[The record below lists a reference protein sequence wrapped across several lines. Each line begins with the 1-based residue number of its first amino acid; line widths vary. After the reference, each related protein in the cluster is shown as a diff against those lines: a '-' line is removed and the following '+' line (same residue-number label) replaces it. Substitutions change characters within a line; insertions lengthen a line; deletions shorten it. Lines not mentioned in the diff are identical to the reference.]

1 MSSYRWPPVP
11 TSGLK
16 SRDLTSNY
24 SNGYLSNKNY
34 GSSASSPAA
43 QYNSTRPLGTTSY
56 PNFGTSYASDIY
68 NPRKSR
74 ANSVTGKNDINDY
87 TYGSG
92 RLSNSGTDYSSNFSS
107 FSSGRYPSG
116 SISSSRDSGSVKD
129 YNNFSKS
136 TGNYHRP
143 SVSSLSSSIVKE
155 EDEIDELNNNNITKY
170 IVVTSR
176 ATSTEEGSQYRNKL
190 SSISTTKTEKAEV
203 KMPRPVNIHN
213 YTQTGDD
220 IILPPTKVSSPLP
233 NGEKVNGPRRINIGG
248 RYLRQ
253 LSGNDEE
260 TQSPKPGRGG
270 WRESVYGVDYLNRS
284 RAQTQPPCSPNAATN
299 NITPNEQKRLER
311 EKMLEEDWKKQIQ
324 LEIERENR
332 RLRQLERKA
341 KWEKDE
347 IKNRELEE
355 EIKRRK
361 QIAANL
367 AEKEANYQ
375 SDYHAQQNKDCL
387 SSQKLPLAKKFETII
402 SQDPIQK
409 VNNWR
414 QQNSLQEADPPNAD
428 EMGNSQLWDMPPKT
442 NNSDIVKLR
451 SQNRQPSGKSDAVRY
466 SRDSEA
472 TLRQDTLT
480 SSANSAPVYENGI
493 SDRRRSSAMSA
504 SYFSKH
510 TDIDDILKDSV
521 SSKQDRKTSKEM
533 MNDIGKRRDYY
544 ADGSGDS
551 DDDQCKIVYK
561 SWKAKEAFQ
570 KMPTE
575 IQNLL
580 MKSHKRQITIPML
593 LNVCRNKNHDRK
605 FTDLEE
611 KNFRGYRTVD
621 ELLIESGID
630 VKKLEDSTL
639 QLYKFGQ
646 AQSEFGSYLDLD
658 STLQEQWEDLE
669 ISADQENSVVLRTKL
684 VVRVRAIIE
693 KLLDANGREL
703 KRSLFSLKQ
712 IFQDDKDLVHE
723 FVTHSGLDCLVNVG
737 SRSDQ
742 NIQNYIL
749 RALGQIM
756 LYVDGM
762 AGVIEHPN
770 ILRWLYSLLTS
781 KFRLVMK
788 TALKLQ
794 LLFVDYAERNAMIF
808 VKSVE
813 AYHANT
819 PTSGR
824 PWSYLINIL
833 NNEASDSEL
842 LIYTMTLLNK
852 TLNSIPDQ
860 DTFYDVTDCLEEMG
874 MEKIVQCHLK
884 KNCDPELAE
893 QLNLYEASL
902 RYEDGEDFDELP
914 LPISGRESLRQ
925 CRRMSRVQFMKTPEG
940 EALLSS
946 MHALPTSQ
954 SMASDMDGMLGRKS
968 KRFQSVENLQ
978 NSGLSKSVTNTNSN
992 SLTKQTDQKLV
1003 NAFLAKEG
1011 KHNENMSRDN
1021 KRKPEMNGYIDN
1033 LTKIQLNRH
1042 TSNENEE
1049 TNYKPKHS
1057 QQFSTENQVDS
1068 PQYNASDVDSND
1080 SSRIYRRAFSEG
1092 IALMYDETL
1101 KTMET
1106 EACDTSSSRPQSYG
1120 NDNTYEDAASE
1131 IDLTHLVNVTDTNS
1145 TSLMTFNCD
1154 IVEQDENLTPTEL
1167 HSSSDHQ
1174 YSVEDMVHFT
1184 FKEEILVGSDQNLTL
1199 DKQNGMDSS
1208 VENEM
1213 LQNSHDVSVNN
1224 GHVEEENDKEF
1235 NTEKTEPVDDLKG
1248 KVIVVPESPV
1258 AGSLKS
1264 KIEALSRASQKQSE
1278 HSTPTSPPS
1287 VTLSNTTGTVHLLKE
1302 KHSSFENTEEPVK
1315 PQLPRERSGKI
1326 LSVKDRFESGISS
1339 KPPSSPGLSVSNKKV
1354 NTEQI
1359 TTPTSSILNESENN
1373 VETFWQRCLDKV
1385 KRLPLRLKDLDFTD
1399 LEAEEQEDGKES
1411 PRIVGPGPPPPPP
1424 SFGSGPPPPP
1434 PPPSFGSAPPPPP
1447 PPPGGGVGLPPPP
1460 PPAAPGGARPPP
1472 PAPCPSESSSI
1483 PSNLPPAPGTELP
1496 KSKKTIR
1503 LHWTEWKPTVKDL
1516 KMIASNKSSSFDKP
1530 DTATGIGS
1538 RFVASLSNSK
1548 TKEVKRDVKTIANAT
1563 VWSEIVPV
1571 KLDPD
1576 FLEETFENRSS
1587 DVKIKKQEVAVKKIE
1602 VLDMKRS
1609 NAINIGLKVLPP
1621 PRTISSAILKMD
1633 HSIINREGIEKLLT
1647 TMLPTDEECEAIMKA
1662 KAEQDGLPLG
1672 QAEQF
1677 LVTLS
1682 AISHLK
1688 PRLELWLFKLDYEQ
1702 NEKEIAEPLN
1712 DLKQA
1717 VIEIINC
1724 KTLRYILSVLLS
1736 IGNFLNGSTARG
1748 FTLDYL
1754 GRLPEVKDTKYKNS
1768 LLHHVCSIVLDQF
1781 PDSTDLHSELG
1792 ALCRCHRVDWDELP
1806 RRLEKLE
1813 TDSKRA
1819 WEHYRLIFSSEKESN
1834 KNIKLSEFLTDAIER
1849 VICLQMV
1856 HRRMSAR
1863 FRHTLEYLGYSPAR
1877 ASSTSVGYF
1886 CRILAEFALEYR
1898 TTREKIIEGREKKAL
1913 ARERKR
1919 TRGKLIVDV
1928 SGLRNTPN
1936 DLVQSKDD
1944 AELRDL
1950 LLKPS
1955 NETDSDASSFTA
1967 TIRRRLHTPGPAPRR
1982 LAAPNRGRSPGLLCE
1997 TSDAS
2002 MEALDQEQD
2011 ILLDACL
2018 RASTPSVNSHGVSG
2032 RRVPPK
2038 DRRRPTDRSR
2048 FSVRRTLNKKLAE
2061 DDIKAIERVIQA
2073 SAKT

>member
-16 SRDLTSNY
+16 SRDLTSSY
-24 SNGYLSNKNY
+24 SNGYTSNRNY
-34 GSSASSPAA
+34 GSTASGPTTS
-43 QYNSTRPLGTTSY
+43 YSSTSKPLGTSY

-74 ANSVTGKNDINDY
+74 ANSVTSKNEINDH

-92 RLSNSGTDYSSNFSS
+92 RLSNTSGTDYSSNFSS
-107 FSSGRYPSG
+107 FSSSRYPSG
-116 SISSSRDSGSVKD
+116 SISSRDSGSVKD
-129 YNNFSKS
+129 YNSFSKS

-155 EDEIDELNNNNITKY
+155 EDELDESNNTNVAKY

-176 ATSTEEGSQYRNKL
+176 ATSTEEDNNFRNKL
-190 SSISTTKTEKAEV
+190 TGISTTKTEKAEV

-220 IILPPTKVSSPLP
+220 IILPPTKVASSLP
-233 NGEKVNGPRRINIGG
+233 SAEKASTPRRMNIGG
-248 RYLRQ
+248 RYLKQ
-253 LSGNDEE
+253 LSGNEDE
-260 TQSPKPGRGG
+260 TQSPKPNRGG
-270 WRESVYGVDYLNRS
+270 WRESVYGVDYLGRS
-284 RAQTQPPCSPNAATN
+284 RAQTQPPCSP
-299 NITPNEQKRLER
+299 TPALSTLSPSEQKRLER

-361 QIAANL
+361 QIAASL
-367 AEKEANYQ
+367 AEKEANYK
-375 SDYHAQQNKDCL
+375 SDYQA
-387 SSQKLPLAKKFETII
+387 SQKLPIAKKFETAI

-409 VNNWR
+409 VNSWR
-414 QQNSLQEADPPNAD
+414 QQNSLQEADPPHAG

-442 NNSDIVKLR
+442 NNSDVVQLR
-451 SQNRQPSGKSDAVRY
+451 SQPRQQSGKSEAVRY

-480 SSANSAPVYENGI
+480 SSVNSTPIYENGLCNK
-493 SDRRRSSAMSA
+493 RRSSAMSA
-504 SYFSKH
+504 SYFSQH
-510 TDIDDILKDSV
+510 TDIDDILKDSI
-521 SSKQDRKTSKEM
+521 SSKQDRKASRETVS
-533 MNDIGKRRDYY
+533 DTGKRRDYY

-551 DDDQCKIVYK
+551 DEEQCKIVYK

-580 MKSHKRQITIPML
+580 MKSHKRPITIPML

-630 VKKLEDSTL
+630 VKRLEDSAL

-684 VVRVRAIIE
+684 VVRVKAIIE
-693 KLLDANGREL
+693 KLLDSNGREL

-794 LLFVDYAERNAMIF
+794 LLFVDYAEMNAIIF

-813 AYHANT
+813 AYHTNT
-819 PTSGR
+819 PSSGR
-824 PWSYLINIL
+824 PWSYVINIL

-842 LIYTMTLLNK
+842 LIYAMTLLNK

-874 MEKIVQCHLK
+874 MQKIVQCHLAR
-884 KNCDPELAE
+884 KNCDAELAE

-914 LPISGRESLRQ
+914 LPASGRDSLRQ
-925 CRRMSRVQFMKTPEG
+925 GRRMSRVQYLKTPEG

-946 MHALPTSQ
+946 MHVLPTSQ

-968 KRFQSVENLQ
+968 KRYQSVENLQ
-978 NSGLSKSVTNTNSN
+978 HSGIPKKLSHASFHPST
-992 SLTKQTDQKLV
+992 
-1003 NAFLAKEG
+1003 
-1011 KHNENMSRDN
+1011 KHNEQKAVGSFLSKENKHDDN
-1021 KRKPEMNGYIDN
+1021 RRKSEMNGHINECDDNSQLNHEHPGGYNENGNVNYKSSSRFHHHSYQKQHSDN
-1033 LTKIQLNRH
+1033 LLVNGQIDKTNGTDVYRIQAFPRHPSRRVTLLYDEQLTINEVDVNDQIKLPCRNERVYEEHVTENNLGQCNRDANACEH
-1042 TSNENEE
+1042 KKLLPTTFTVTEPVEEVTPIENHPIPSHDCTHNESVTCFCGNEEESIESDQKYKLDMETQLDSSIDITTETSQKPYDISNENGHIVEENEASEEE
-1049 TNYKPKHS
+1049 TN
-1057 QQFSTENQVDS
+1057 FSD
-1068 PQYNASDVDSND
+1068 
-1080 SSRIYRRAFSEG
+1080 
-1092 IALMYDETL
+1092 
-1101 KTMET
+1101 
-1106 EACDTSSSRPQSYG
+1106 
-1120 NDNTYEDAASE
+1120 
-1131 IDLTHLVNVTDTNS
+1131 
-1145 TSLMTFNCD
+1145 CD
-1154 IVEQDENLTPTEL
+1154 IV
-1167 HSSSDHQ
+1167 
-1174 YSVEDMVHFT
+1174 
-1184 FKEEILVGSDQNLTL
+1184 KI
-1199 DKQNGMDSS
+1199 
-1208 VENEM
+1208 
-1213 LQNSHDVSVNN
+1213 
-1224 GHVEEENDKEF
+1224 
-1235 NTEKTEPVDDLKG
+1235 EPVDDLKG
-1248 KVIVVPESPV
+1248 KVIIVPEGPI
-1258 AGSLKS
+1258 AGSLKN

-1278 HSTPTSPPS
+1278 PVSSPTPAPPVSSTIQA
-1287 VTLSNTTGTVHLLKE
+1287 LKE
-1302 KHSSFENTEEPVK
+1302 KHSSFEKVEESPK
-1315 PQLPRERSGKI
+1315 PPPPRERTGKI
-1326 LSVKDRFESGISS
+1326 LSVKDRFESGIAS
-1339 KPPSSPGLSVSNKKV
+1339 KPPSAPGLSVPAKKTNAEQV
-1354 NTEQI
+1354 NT
-1359 TTPTSSILNESENN
+1359 PASSILGESETN
-1373 VETFWQRCLDKV
+1373 VETFWQRCLDRV
-1385 KRLPLRLKDLDFTD
+1385 KRRPLRLKDLDFTD
-1399 LEAEEQEDGKES
+1399 LEAEEQEESKETPKAFGS
-1411 PRIVGPGPPPPPP
+1411 GPPPAPP
-1424 SFGSGPPPPP
+1424 FLGLNLPPPPP
-1434 PPPSFGSAPPPPP
+1434 PPPPVGGLPPPPP
-1447 PPPGGGVGLPPPP
+1447 PPPTAPGGPPAPPPP
-1460 PPAAPGGARPPP
+1460 PGGVGQPAL
-1472 PAPCPSESSSI
+1472 
-1483 PSNLPPAPGTELP
+1483 PSNLPPAPGADLP
-1496 KSKKTIR
+1496 KSRKTIR
-1503 LHWTEWKPTVKDL
+1503 LHWTEWKPSTKDL
-1516 KMIASNKSSSFDKP
+1516 KIIAAVKPISTDKP
-1530 DTATGIGS
+1530 DSASGIGS
-1538 RFVASLSNSK
+1538 RFVSSLSGKS
-1548 TKEVKRDVKTIANAT
+1548 KEVKKDVKDISQST
-1563 VWSEIVPV
+1563 VWSELVHV

-1576 FLEETFENRSS
+1576 FLEETFENRSA
-1587 DVKIKKQEVAVKKIE
+1587 DVKIKELKQEVAVKKIE

-1633 HSIINREGIEKLLT
+1633 QSIINREGIEKLLT
-1647 TMLPTDEECEAIMKA
+1647 TMLPTEEECEAIMKA

-1702 NEKEIAEPLN
+1702 CEKEIAEPLN

-1717 VIEIINC
+1717 VMEIINC
-1724 KTLRYILSVLLS
+1724 KTLRYVLSVLLA

-1768 LLHHVCSIVLDQF
+1768 LLHHVCCIVLDQF
-1781 PDSTDLHSELG
+1781 PDGTDLHSELG

-1806 RRLEKLE
+1806 KRLEKLE

-1819 WEHYRLIFSSEKESN
+1819 WEHYRLIFSSEKESS
-1834 KNIKLSEFLTDAIER
+1834 KNVKLSEFLTDAMER

-1856 HRRMSAR
+1856 YRRMTSR

-1919 TRGKLIVDV
+1919 TRGKLIVDLNTIMELQQEVAQTETV
-1928 SGLRNTPN
+1928 SSLRGAPN
-1936 DLVQSKDD
+1936 DLAQSKDD

-1950 LLKPS
+1950 LLRPA

-1982 LAAPNRGRSPGLLCE
+1982 PAPNRGRSPGLLCE
-1997 TSDAS
+1997 ASDAS

-2018 RASTPSVNSHGVSG
+2018 RASTPSINSHGTLG
-2032 RRVPPK
+2032 RRGPPK

-2048 FSVRRTLNKKLAE
+2048 FSG
-2061 DDIKAIERVIQA
+2061 IH
-2073 SAKT
+2073 

>member
-24 SNGYLSNKNY
+24 SNGYQSNKNY
-34 GSSASSPAA
+34 GSSVSSPAV
-43 QYNSTRPLGTTSY
+43 QYNSTKSLGTTSY
-56 PNFGTSYASDIY
+56 PNFGTSYTSDIY
-68 NPRKSR
+68 GSRKNR
-74 ANSVTGKNDINDY
+74 ASSITGKNDINDY

-92 RLSNSGTDYSSNFSS
+92 RHSNSGTDYSSNFSS

-129 YNNFSKS
+129 YNNLSKS

-155 EDEIDELNNNNITKY
+155 EDEIDESNNNSSTKY

-176 ATSTEEGSQYRNKL
+176 ATSTEESSQYKNKL
-190 SSISTTKTEKAEV
+190 TGISTTKTEKIEI

-233 NGEKVNGPRRINIGG
+233 NGEKVSGPRRINIGG

-253 LSGNDEE
+253 LSGNEDE

-270 WRESVYGVDYLNRS
+270 WRESVYGVDYLNMS
-284 RAQTQPPCSPNAATN
+284 RAQTQPPCSSSPATN
-299 NITPNEQKRLER
+299 NITPSEQKRLER

-361 QIAANL
+361 QIAASL
-367 AEKEANYQ
+367 AEKEANYK
-375 SDYHAQQNKDCL
+375 SDFHAQQNKDHQ
-387 SSQKLPLAKKFETII
+387 SAQKLPIAKKFETII

-409 VNNWR
+409 VNSWR
-414 QQNSLQEADPPNAD
+414 QQNSLQEADPPHAG
-428 EMGNSQLWDMPPKT
+428 EMDNSQLWDMPPKS
-442 NNSDIVKLR
+442 NSSDIVKLR

-480 SSANSAPVYENGI
+480 SSVNSAPVYENGV
-493 SDRRRSSAMSA
+493 SNRRRSSAMSA

-510 TDIDDILKDSV
+510 TDIDDILKDNV
-521 SSKQDRKTSKEM
+521 SSKQDRKTSKDM
-533 MNDIGKRRDYY
+533 LNDISKRKDYY

-570 KMPTE
+570 KMPFE
-575 IQNLL
+575 LQNLL

-621 ELLIESGID
+621 ELLTESGID

-684 VVRVRAIIE
+684 VVRVKAITE

-794 LLFVDYAERNAMIF
+794 LLFVDYAEMNAMIF

-813 AYHANT
+813 AYHTNT

-824 PWSYLINIL
+824 PWSYIINIL

-842 LIYTMTLLNK
+842 LIYAMTLLNK

-874 MEKIVQCHLK
+874 MQKIVQCHLTK

-914 LPISGRESLRQ
+914 LPVSGRESLRQ
-925 CRRMSRVQFMKTPEG
+925 GRRMSRVQFMKTPEG

-954 SMASDMDGMLGRKS
+954 SMASEMDGMLGRKS

-978 NSGLSKSVTNTNSN
+978 NSGLSKSVKNANFHPH
-992 SLTKQTDQKLV
+992 TKQTEQKLV

-1011 KHNENMSRDN
+1011 KHNENLSRDD
-1021 KRKPEMNGYIDN
+1021 KRKPEMNGSESMD
-1033 LTKIQLNRH
+1033 
-1042 TSNENEE
+1042 
-1049 TNYKPKHS
+1049 
-1057 QQFSTENQVDS
+1057 
-1068 PQYNASDVDSND
+1068 DV
-1080 SSRIYRRAFSEG
+1080 
-1092 IALMYDETL
+1092 
-1101 KTMET
+1101 
-1106 EACDTSSSRPQSYG
+1106 
-1120 NDNTYEDAASE
+1120 
-1131 IDLTHLVNVTDTNS
+1131 
-1145 TSLMTFNCD
+1145 
-1154 IVEQDENLTPTEL
+1154 
-1167 HSSSDHQ
+1167 
-1174 YSVEDMVHFT
+1174 
-1184 FKEEILVGSDQNLTL
+1184 
-1199 DKQNGMDSS
+1199 
-1208 VENEM
+1208 
-1213 LQNSHDVSVNN
+1213 
-1224 GHVEEENDKEF
+1224 
-1235 NTEKTEPVDDLKG
+1235 KG
-1248 KVIVVPESPV
+1248 KAIVVPDSPI
-1258 AGSLKS
+1258 AGSLKN

-1278 HSTPTSPPS
+1278 HSTPISPPS

-1302 KHSSFENTEEPVK
+1302 KHSSFENAEEPVK
-1315 PQLPRERSGKI
+1315 PQLPRERTGKI
-1326 LSVKDRFESGISS
+1326 LSVKDRFESGIST
-1339 KPPSSPGLSVSNKKV
+1339 KPPSSPGSLVSPKKV
-1354 NTEQI
+1354 TTEQT
-1359 TTPTSSILNESENN
+1359 TTPASSILGESETN

-1385 KRLPLRLKDLDFTD
+1385 KRRPLRLKDLDFTD

-1411 PRIVGPGPPPPPP
+1411 PRLLGPGPLPPPPFRGGLPPPPPP
-1424 SFGSGPPPPP
+1424 PAVSSGLPPPPP
-1434 PPPSFGSAPPPPP
+1434 PPPTASGGAPPPPP
-1447 PPPGGGVGLPPPP
+1447 P
-1460 PPAAPGGARPPP
+1460 APGA
-1472 PAPCPSESSSI
+1472 SESSSI

-1503 LHWTEWKPTVKDL
+1503 LHWTEWKPTAKDL
-1516 KMIASNKSSSFDKP
+1516 KLIASTKSSSSCDKP
-1530 DTATGIGS
+1530 DKATGIGS
-1538 RFVASLSNSK
+1538 RFTSALLNNK

-1587 DVKIKKQEVAVKKIE
+1587 DIKIKKQEVAVKKIE

-1717 VIEIINC
+1717 VIELINC

-1806 RRLEKLE
+1806 KRLEKLE
-1813 TDSKRA
+1813 TDSKRS

-1834 KNIKLSEFLTDAIER
+1834 KNIK
-1849 VICLQMV
+1849 
-1856 HRRMSAR
+1856 
-1863 FRHTLEYLGYSPAR
+1863 
-1877 ASSTSVGYF
+1877 
-1886 CRILAEFALEYR
+1886 
-1898 TTREKIIEGREKKAL
+1898 
-1913 ARERKR
+1913 
-1919 TRGKLIVDV
+1919 
-1928 SGLRNTPN
+1928 
-1936 DLVQSKDD
+1936 
-1944 AELRDL
+1944 
-1950 LLKPS
+1950 
-1955 NETDSDASSFTA
+1955 
-1967 TIRRRLHTPGPAPRR
+1967 
-1982 LAAPNRGRSPGLLCE
+1982 
-1997 TSDAS
+1997 
-2002 MEALDQEQD
+2002 
-2011 ILLDACL
+2011 
-2018 RASTPSVNSHGVSG
+2018 
-2032 RRVPPK
+2032 
-2038 DRRRPTDRSR
+2038 
-2048 FSVRRTLNKKLAE
+2048 
-2061 DDIKAIERVIQA
+2061 
-2073 SAKT
+2073 

>member
-1 MSSYRWPPVP
+1 MATFTCQVYY
-11 TSGLK
+11 LDD
-16 SRDLTSNY
+16 RD
-24 SNGYLSNKNY
+24 
-34 GSSASSPAA
+34 P
-43 QYNSTRPLGTTSY
+43 
-56 PNFGTSYASDIY
+56 
-68 NPRKSR
+68 
-74 ANSVTGKNDINDY
+74 
-87 TYGSG
+87 
-92 RLSNSGTDYSSNFSS
+92 FSC
-107 FSSGRYPSG
+107 
-116 SISSSRDSGSVKD
+116 
-129 YNNFSKS
+129 N
-136 TGNYHRP
+136 
-143 SVSSLSSSIVKE
+143 SLSLLEPIKPISFTILM
-155 EDEIDELNNNNITKY
+155 EL
-170 IVVTSR
+170 
-176 ATSTEEGSQYRNKL
+176 
-190 SSISTTKTEKAEV
+190 
-203 KMPRPVNIHN
+203 P
-213 YTQTGDD
+213 
-220 IILPPTKVSSPLP
+220 
-233 NGEKVNGPRRINIGG
+233 
-248 RYLRQ
+248 
-253 LSGNDEE
+253 
-260 TQSPKPGRGG
+260 
-270 WRESVYGVDYLNRS
+270 
-284 RAQTQPPCSPNAATN
+284 
-299 NITPNEQKRLER
+299 
-311 EKMLEEDWKKQIQ
+311 
-324 LEIERENR
+324 
-332 RLRQLERKA
+332 
-341 KWEKDE
+341 
-347 IKNRELEE
+347 
-355 EIKRRK
+355 
-361 QIAANL
+361 
-367 AEKEANYQ
+367 
-375 SDYHAQQNKDCL
+375 L
-387 SSQKLPLAKKFETII
+387 SSQLPAIHKILH
-402 SQDPIQK
+402 
-409 VNNWR
+409 
-414 QQNSLQEADPPNAD
+414 PPH
-428 EMGNSQLWDMPPKT
+428 
-442 NNSDIVKLR
+442 R
-451 SQNRQPSGKSDAVRY
+451 
-466 SRDSEA
+466 
-472 TLRQDTLT
+472 
-480 SSANSAPVYENGI
+480 
-493 SDRRRSSAMSA
+493 
-504 SYFSKH
+504 
-510 TDIDDILKDSV
+510 
-521 SSKQDRKTSKEM
+521 
-533 MNDIGKRRDYY
+533 
-544 ADGSGDS
+544 
-551 DDDQCKIVYK
+551 
-561 SWKAKEAFQ
+561 
-570 KMPTE
+570 
-575 IQNLL
+575 
-580 MKSHKRQITIPML
+580 
-593 LNVCRNKNHDRK
+593 
-605 FTDLEE
+605 
-611 KNFRGYRTVD
+611 
-621 ELLIESGID
+621 
-630 VKKLEDSTL
+630 LEDSTL

-684 VVRVRAIIE
+684 VVRVKAIIE

-794 LLFVDYAERNAMIF
+794 LLFVDYAEMNAMIF

-824 PWSYLINIL
+824 PWSYIINIL

-842 LIYTMTLLNK
+842 LIYAMTLLNK

-874 MEKIVQCHLK
+874 MQKIVQCHLTK

-914 LPISGRESLRQ
+914 LPVSGRESLRQ
-925 CRRMSRVQFMKTPEG
+925 GRRMSRVQFMKTPEG

-978 NSGLSKSVTNTNSN
+978 NSGLPKSIKNANFHPH
-992 SLTKQTDQKLV
+992 TKQTEQKLV

-1011 KHNENMSRDN
+1011 KHNENLSRDD

-1033 LTKIQLNRH
+1033 LTKIQLNRL
-1042 TSNENEE
+1042 TSNENGE
-1049 TNYKPKHS
+1049 TTHKLPHFEQSLTNG
-1057 QQFSTENQVDS
+1057 QVDS
-1068 PQYNASDVDSND
+1068 PHHNNSVDVDSNGAMKTY
-1080 SSRIYRRAFSEG
+1080 RITRSKG
-1092 IALMYDETL
+1092 ISLVYDEEL
-1101 KTMET
+1101 SNMET
-1106 EACDTSSSRPQSYG
+1106 GTCDTSISP
-1120 NDNTYEDAASE
+1120 TLPYENAES
-1131 IDLTHLVNVTDTNS
+1131 
-1145 TSLMTFNCD
+1145 
-1154 IVEQDENLTPTEL
+1154 
-1167 HSSSDHQ
+1167 
-1174 YSVEDMVHFT
+1174 
-1184 FKEEILVGSDQNLTL
+1184 
-1199 DKQNGMDSS
+1199 MD
-1208 VENEM
+1208 
-1213 LQNSHDVSVNN
+1213 DV
-1224 GHVEEENDKEF
+1224 
-1235 NTEKTEPVDDLKG
+1235 KG
-1248 KVIVVPESPV
+1248 KSIVVPDSPI
-1258 AGSLKS
+1258 AGSLKN
-1264 KIEALSRASQKQSE
+1264 KIEALNRASQKQSE
-1278 HSTPTSPPS
+1278 HSTPISPPS

-1315 PQLPRERSGKI
+1315 PQLPRERTGKI
-1326 LSVKDRFESGISS
+1326 LSVKDRFESGIST
-1339 KPPSSPGLSVSNKKV
+1339 KPPSSPGSLVSPKKV
-1354 NTEQI
+1354 NTEQT
-1359 TTPTSSILNESENN
+1359 TTPASSILGESETN

-1385 KRLPLRLKDLDFTD
+1385 KRRPLRLKDLDFTD

-1411 PRIVGPGPPPPPP
+1411 PRFLGPGPPPPPP
-1424 SFGSGPPPPP
+1424 PFGGGLPPPPP
-1434 PPPSFGSAPPPPP
+1434 PPPPTASGVAPPPPP
-1447 PPPGGGVGLPPPP
+1447 P
-1460 PPAAPGGARPPP
+1460 APGA
-1472 PAPCPSESSSI
+1472 SESPSI

-1503 LHWTEWKPTVKDL
+1503 LHWTEWKPTAKDL
-1516 KMIASNKSSSFDKP
+1516 KMIASTKFSSSCDKP
-1530 DTATGIGS
+1530 DKATGIGS
-1538 RFVASLSNSK
+1538 RFTSALSNNK

-1587 DVKIKKQEVAVKKIE
+1587 DIKIKKQEVAVKKIE

-1717 VIEIINC
+1717 VIELINC

-1806 RRLEKLE
+1806 KRLEKLE

-1834 KNIKLSEFLTDAIER
+1834 KNIKLSDFLTDAMER

-1856 HRRMSAR
+1856 YRRMSAR
-1863 FRHTLEYLGYSPAR
+1863 FRHTLEYLGYSAAR

-1928 SGLRNTPN
+1928 TGLRNAPN

-1950 LLKPS
+1950 LLRPS

-1982 LAAPNRGRSPGLLCE
+1982 LAPPNRGRSPGLLCE

-2018 RASTPSVNSHGVSG
+2018 RASTPSINSHGASG

-2048 FSVRRTLNKKLAE
+2048 FSVFQCVLRDVSFCFSLIVVVAFMFVLEN
-2061 DDIKAIERVIQA
+2061 I
-2073 SAKT
+2073 

>member
-24 SNGYLSNKNY
+24 SNGYQSNKNY
-34 GSSASSPAA
+34 GSSVSSPAV
-43 QYNSTRPLGTTSY
+43 QYNSTKSLGTTSY
-56 PNFGTSYASDIY
+56 PNFGTSYTSDIY
-68 NPRKSR
+68 GSRKNR
-74 ANSVTGKNDINDY
+74 ASSITGKNDINDY

-92 RLSNSGTDYSSNFSS
+92 RHSNSGTDYSSNFSS

-129 YNNFSKS
+129 YNNLSKS

-155 EDEIDELNNNNITKY
+155 EDEIDESNNNSSTKY

-176 ATSTEEGSQYRNKL
+176 ATSTEESSQYKNKL
-190 SSISTTKTEKAEV
+190 TGISTTKTEKIEI

-233 NGEKVNGPRRINIGG
+233 NGEKVSGPRRINIGG

-253 LSGNDEE
+253 LSGNEDE

-270 WRESVYGVDYLNRS
+270 WRESVYGVDYLNMS
-284 RAQTQPPCSPNAATN
+284 RAQTQPPCSSSPATN
-299 NITPNEQKRLER
+299 NITPSEQKRLER

-361 QIAANL
+361 QIAASL
-367 AEKEANYQ
+367 AEKEANYK
-375 SDYHAQQNKDCL
+375 SDFHAQQNKDHQ
-387 SSQKLPLAKKFETII
+387 SAQKLPIAKKFETII

-409 VNNWR
+409 VNSWR
-414 QQNSLQEADPPNAD
+414 QQNSLQEADPPHAG
-428 EMGNSQLWDMPPKT
+428 EMDNSQLWDMPPKS
-442 NNSDIVKLR
+442 NSSDIVKLR

-480 SSANSAPVYENGI
+480 SSVNSAPVYENGV
-493 SDRRRSSAMSA
+493 SNRRRSSAMSA

-510 TDIDDILKDSV
+510 TDIDDILKDNV
-521 SSKQDRKTSKEM
+521 SSKQDRKTSKDM
-533 MNDIGKRRDYY
+533 LNDISKRKDYY

-570 KMPTE
+570 KMPFE
-575 IQNLL
+575 LQNLL

-621 ELLIESGID
+621 ELLTESGID

-684 VVRVRAIIE
+684 VVRVKAIIE

-794 LLFVDYAERNAMIF
+794 LLFVDYAEMNAMIF

-813 AYHANT
+813 AYHTNT

-824 PWSYLINIL
+824 PWSYIINIL

-842 LIYTMTLLNK
+842 LIYAMTLLNK

-874 MEKIVQCHLK
+874 MQKIVQCHLTK

-914 LPISGRESLRQ
+914 LPVSGRESLRQ
-925 CRRMSRVQFMKTPEG
+925 GRRMSRVQFMKTPEG

-954 SMASDMDGMLGRKS
+954 SMASEMDGMLGRKS

-978 NSGLSKSVTNTNSN
+978 NSGLSKSVKNANFHPH
-992 SLTKQTDQKLV
+992 TKQTEQKLV

-1011 KHNENMSRDN
+1011 KHNENLSRDD

-1033 LTKIQLNRH
+1033 LTKIQLNRL
-1042 TSNENEE
+1042 TSSENGE
-1049 TNYKPKHS
+1049 TTHKLPHFDQSLING
-1057 QQFSTENQVDS
+1057 QVDS
-1068 PQYNASDVDSND
+1068 PHYNNSVDVDSSD
-1080 SSRIYRRAFSEG
+1080 AMKTYRITRSKG
-1092 IALMYDETL
+1092 ISLVYDEEL
-1101 KTMET
+1101 RTMET
-1106 EACDTSSSRPQSYG
+1106 GTCDTSLSP
-1120 NDNTYEDAASE
+1120 TLPYENAES
-1131 IDLTHLVNVTDTNS
+1131 
-1145 TSLMTFNCD
+1145 
-1154 IVEQDENLTPTEL
+1154 
-1167 HSSSDHQ
+1167 
-1174 YSVEDMVHFT
+1174 
-1184 FKEEILVGSDQNLTL
+1184 
-1199 DKQNGMDSS
+1199 MD
-1208 VENEM
+1208 
-1213 LQNSHDVSVNN
+1213 DV
-1224 GHVEEENDKEF
+1224 
-1235 NTEKTEPVDDLKG
+1235 KG
-1248 KVIVVPESPV
+1248 KAIVVPDSPI
-1258 AGSLKS
+1258 AGSLKN

-1278 HSTPTSPPS
+1278 HSTPISPPS

-1302 KHSSFENTEEPVK
+1302 KHSSFENAEEPVK
-1315 PQLPRERSGKI
+1315 PQLPRERTGKI
-1326 LSVKDRFESGISS
+1326 LSVKDRFESGIST
-1339 KPPSSPGLSVSNKKV
+1339 KPPSSPGSLVSPKKV
-1354 NTEQI
+1354 TTEQT
-1359 TTPTSSILNESENN
+1359 TTPASSILGESETN

-1385 KRLPLRLKDLDFTD
+1385 KRRPLRLKDLDFTD

-1411 PRIVGPGPPPPPP
+1411 PRLLGPGPLPPPPFRGGLPPPPPP
-1424 SFGSGPPPPP
+1424 PAVSSGLPPPPP
-1434 PPPSFGSAPPPPP
+1434 PPPTASGGAPPPPP
-1447 PPPGGGVGLPPPP
+1447 P
-1460 PPAAPGGARPPP
+1460 APGA
-1472 PAPCPSESSSI
+1472 SESSSI

-1503 LHWTEWKPTVKDL
+1503 LHWTEWKPTAKDL
-1516 KMIASNKSSSFDKP
+1516 KLIASTKSSSSCDKP
-1530 DTATGIGS
+1530 DKATGIGS
-1538 RFVASLSNSK
+1538 RFTSALLNNK

-1587 DVKIKKQEVAVKKIE
+1587 DIKIKKQEVAVKKIE

-1717 VIEIINC
+1717 VIELINC

-1806 RRLEKLE
+1806 KRLEKLE
-1813 TDSKRA
+1813 TDSKRS

-1834 KNIKLSEFLTDAIER
+1834 KNIKLSDFLTDAMER

-1856 HRRMSAR
+1856 YRRMSAR
-1863 FRHTLEYLGYSPAR
+1863 FRHTLEYLGYSAAR

-1928 SGLRNTPN
+1928 TGLRNAPN

-1950 LLKPS
+1950 LLRPS

-1982 LAAPNRGRSPGLLCE
+1982 LAPPNRGRSPGLLCE

-2018 RASTPSVNSHGVSG
+2018 RASTPSINSHGASG

-2048 FSVRRTLNKKLAE
+2048 FSGMFKKVNISKQYCFRL
-2061 DDIKAIERVIQA
+2061 DFHHVLL
-2073 SAKT
+2073 

>member
-1 MSSYRWPPVP
+1 MATFTCQVYY
-11 TSGLK
+11 LDD
-16 SRDLTSNY
+16 RD
-24 SNGYLSNKNY
+24 
-34 GSSASSPAA
+34 P
-43 QYNSTRPLGTTSY
+43 
-56 PNFGTSYASDIY
+56 
-68 NPRKSR
+68 
-74 ANSVTGKNDINDY
+74 
-87 TYGSG
+87 
-92 RLSNSGTDYSSNFSS
+92 FSC
-107 FSSGRYPSG
+107 
-116 SISSSRDSGSVKD
+116 
-129 YNNFSKS
+129 N
-136 TGNYHRP
+136 
-143 SVSSLSSSIVKE
+143 SLSLLEPMKPISFTILM
-155 EDEIDELNNNNITKY
+155 EL
-170 IVVTSR
+170 
-176 ATSTEEGSQYRNKL
+176 
-190 SSISTTKTEKAEV
+190 
-203 KMPRPVNIHN
+203 P
-213 YTQTGDD
+213 
-220 IILPPTKVSSPLP
+220 
-233 NGEKVNGPRRINIGG
+233 
-248 RYLRQ
+248 
-253 LSGNDEE
+253 
-260 TQSPKPGRGG
+260 
-270 WRESVYGVDYLNRS
+270 
-284 RAQTQPPCSPNAATN
+284 
-299 NITPNEQKRLER
+299 
-311 EKMLEEDWKKQIQ
+311 
-324 LEIERENR
+324 
-332 RLRQLERKA
+332 
-341 KWEKDE
+341 
-347 IKNRELEE
+347 
-355 EIKRRK
+355 
-361 QIAANL
+361 
-367 AEKEANYQ
+367 
-375 SDYHAQQNKDCL
+375 L
-387 SSQKLPLAKKFETII
+387 SSQLPAIHKILH
-402 SQDPIQK
+402 
-409 VNNWR
+409 
-414 QQNSLQEADPPNAD
+414 PPH
-428 EMGNSQLWDMPPKT
+428 
-442 NNSDIVKLR
+442 R
-451 SQNRQPSGKSDAVRY
+451 
-466 SRDSEA
+466 
-472 TLRQDTLT
+472 
-480 SSANSAPVYENGI
+480 
-493 SDRRRSSAMSA
+493 
-504 SYFSKH
+504 
-510 TDIDDILKDSV
+510 
-521 SSKQDRKTSKEM
+521 
-533 MNDIGKRRDYY
+533 
-544 ADGSGDS
+544 
-551 DDDQCKIVYK
+551 
-561 SWKAKEAFQ
+561 
-570 KMPTE
+570 
-575 IQNLL
+575 
-580 MKSHKRQITIPML
+580 
-593 LNVCRNKNHDRK
+593 
-605 FTDLEE
+605 
-611 KNFRGYRTVD
+611 
-621 ELLIESGID
+621 
-630 VKKLEDSTL
+630 LEDSTL

-684 VVRVRAIIE
+684 VVRVKAIIE

-781 KFRLVMK
+781 KFRLVVK

-794 LLFVDYAERNAMIF
+794 LLFVDYAEMNAMIF

-833 NNEASDSEL
+833 NNEASDLEL
-842 LIYTMTLLNK
+842 LIYAMTLLNK

-874 MEKIVQCHLK
+874 MQKIVQCHLTK

-914 LPISGRESLRQ
+914 LPASGRESLRQ
-925 CRRMSRVQFMKTPEG
+925 GRRMSRVQFMKTPEG

-954 SMASDMDGMLGRKS
+954 SMASDMDRMLSRKS

-978 NSGLSKSVTNTNSN
+978 NSGLSKSVTNTNFHPH
-992 SLTKQTDQKLV
+992 TKQTEHKLV

-1011 KHNENMSRDN
+1011 KHNEYLSRDD

-1033 LTKIQLNRH
+1033 LTKIQLNRP
-1042 TSNENEE
+1042 TSNENGEATHKLPHFDE
-1049 TNYKPKHS
+1049 PLING
-1057 QQFSTENQVDS
+1057 QVDS
-1068 PQYNASDVDSND
+1068 PYYNNSVDVDSNGAIKTY
-1080 SSRIYRRAFSEG
+1080 RITRSKG
-1092 IALMYDETL
+1092 ISLVYDEELRTRD
-1101 KTMET
+1101 TG
-1106 EACDTSSSRPQSYG
+1106 ACDTSISSTIP
-1120 NDNTYEDAASE
+1120 YENAES
-1131 IDLTHLVNVTDTNS
+1131 
-1145 TSLMTFNCD
+1145 
-1154 IVEQDENLTPTEL
+1154 
-1167 HSSSDHQ
+1167 
-1174 YSVEDMVHFT
+1174 
-1184 FKEEILVGSDQNLTL
+1184 
-1199 DKQNGMDSS
+1199 MD
-1208 VENEM
+1208 
-1213 LQNSHDVSVNN
+1213 DV
-1224 GHVEEENDKEF
+1224 
-1235 NTEKTEPVDDLKG
+1235 KG
-1248 KVIVVPESPV
+1248 KSIVVPDSPV
-1258 AGSLKS
+1258 AGSLKN

-1278 HSTPTSPPS
+1278 NSTPISPPS

-1302 KHSSFENTEEPVK
+1302 KHSSFENAEEPVK
-1315 PQLPRERSGKI
+1315 PQLPRERTGKI
-1326 LSVKDRFESGISS
+1326 LSVKDRFESGIST
-1339 KPPSSPGLSVSNKKV
+1339 KPPSSPGSLVSPKKV
-1354 NTEQI
+1354 NTEQ
-1359 TTPTSSILNESENN
+1359 TNTPASSILSEAETN

-1385 KRLPLRLKDLDFTD
+1385 KRRPLRLKDLDFTD

-1411 PRIVGPGPPPPPP
+1411 PRSLGPGL
-1424 SFGSGPPPPP
+1424 PPPPP
-1434 PPPSFGSAPPPPP
+1434 PPFGGGLPPPP
-1447 PPPGGGVGLPPPP
+1447 PPPGGGGGLPPPP
-1460 PPAAPGGARPPP
+1460 PPLPTALGAPPPPP
-1472 PAPCPSESSSI
+1472 PAPGASESSAI

-1503 LHWTEWKPTVKDL
+1503 LHWTEWKPTAKDL
-1516 KMIASNKSSSFDKP
+1516 KMIASTKSSSSVDKP
-1530 DTATGIGS
+1530 DKATGIGS
-1538 RFVASLSNSK
+1538 RFTSALSNNK

-1587 DVKIKKQEVAVKKIE
+1587 DLKIKKQEVAVKKIE

-1717 VIEIINC
+1717 VIELINC

-1806 RRLEKLE
+1806 KRLEKLE

-1834 KNIKLSEFLTDAIER
+1834 KNIKLSEFLTDAMER

-1856 HRRMSAR
+1856 YRRMSAR

-1919 TRGKLIVDV
+1919 TRGKLIVDLNTIMKLQSEV
-1928 SGLRNTPN
+1928 VQAKTVTGLRNAPN

-1950 LLKPS
+1950 LLRPS

-1982 LAAPNRGRSPGLLCE
+1982 LAPPNRGRSPGLLCE

-2018 RASTPSVNSHGVSG
+2018 RASTPSINSHGAPG

-2061 DDIKAIERVIQA
+2061 DDIKAIEHVIQA

>member
-24 SNGYLSNKNY
+24 SNGYQSNKNY
-34 GSSASSPAA
+34 GSSVSSPAV
-43 QYNSTRPLGTTSY
+43 QYNSTKSLGTTSY
-56 PNFGTSYASDIY
+56 PNFGTSYTSDIY
-68 NPRKSR
+68 GSRKNR
-74 ANSVTGKNDINDY
+74 ASSITGKNDINDY

-92 RLSNSGTDYSSNFSS
+92 RHSNSGTDYSSNFSS

-129 YNNFSKS
+129 YNNLSKS

-155 EDEIDELNNNNITKY
+155 EDEIDESNNNSSTKY

-176 ATSTEEGSQYRNKL
+176 ATSTEESSQYKNKL
-190 SSISTTKTEKAEV
+190 TGISTTKTEKIEI

-233 NGEKVNGPRRINIGG
+233 NGEKVSGPRRINIGG

-253 LSGNDEE
+253 LSGNEDE

-270 WRESVYGVDYLNRS
+270 WRESVYGVDYLNMS
-284 RAQTQPPCSPNAATN
+284 RAQTQPPCSSSPATN
-299 NITPNEQKRLER
+299 NITPSEQKRLER

-361 QIAANL
+361 QIAASL
-367 AEKEANYQ
+367 AEKEANYK
-375 SDYHAQQNKDCL
+375 SDFHAQQNKDHQ
-387 SSQKLPLAKKFETII
+387 SAQKLPIAKKFETII

-409 VNNWR
+409 VNSWR
-414 QQNSLQEADPPNAD
+414 QQNSLQEADPPHAG
-428 EMGNSQLWDMPPKT
+428 EMDNSQLWDMPPKS
-442 NNSDIVKLR
+442 NSSDIVKLR

-480 SSANSAPVYENGI
+480 SSVNSAPVYENGV
-493 SDRRRSSAMSA
+493 SNRRRSSAMSA

-510 TDIDDILKDSV
+510 TDIDDILKDNV
-521 SSKQDRKTSKEM
+521 SSKQDRKTSKDM
-533 MNDIGKRRDYY
+533 LNDISKRKDYY

-570 KMPTE
+570 KMPFE
-575 IQNLL
+575 LQNLL

-621 ELLIESGID
+621 ELLTESGID

-684 VVRVRAIIE
+684 VVRVKAIIE

-794 LLFVDYAERNAMIF
+794 LLFVDYAEMNAMIF

-813 AYHANT
+813 AYHTNT

-824 PWSYLINIL
+824 PWSYIINIL

-842 LIYTMTLLNK
+842 LIYAMTLLNK

-874 MEKIVQCHLK
+874 MQKIVQCHLTK

-914 LPISGRESLRQ
+914 LPVSGRESLRQ
-925 CRRMSRVQFMKTPEG
+925 GRRMSRVQFMKTPEG

-954 SMASDMDGMLGRKS
+954 SMASEMDGMLGRKS

-978 NSGLSKSVTNTNSN
+978 NSGLSKSVKNANFHPH
-992 SLTKQTDQKLV
+992 TKQTEQKLV

-1011 KHNENMSRDN
+1011 KHNENLSRDD
-1021 KRKPEMNGYIDN
+1021 KRKPEMNGSESMD
-1033 LTKIQLNRH
+1033 
-1042 TSNENEE
+1042 
-1049 TNYKPKHS
+1049 
-1057 QQFSTENQVDS
+1057 
-1068 PQYNASDVDSND
+1068 DV
-1080 SSRIYRRAFSEG
+1080 
-1092 IALMYDETL
+1092 
-1101 KTMET
+1101 
-1106 EACDTSSSRPQSYG
+1106 
-1120 NDNTYEDAASE
+1120 
-1131 IDLTHLVNVTDTNS
+1131 
-1145 TSLMTFNCD
+1145 
-1154 IVEQDENLTPTEL
+1154 
-1167 HSSSDHQ
+1167 
-1174 YSVEDMVHFT
+1174 
-1184 FKEEILVGSDQNLTL
+1184 
-1199 DKQNGMDSS
+1199 
-1208 VENEM
+1208 
-1213 LQNSHDVSVNN
+1213 
-1224 GHVEEENDKEF
+1224 
-1235 NTEKTEPVDDLKG
+1235 KG
-1248 KVIVVPESPV
+1248 KAIVVPDSPI
-1258 AGSLKS
+1258 AGSLKN

-1278 HSTPTSPPS
+1278 HSTPISPPS

-1302 KHSSFENTEEPVK
+1302 KHSSFENAEEPVK
-1315 PQLPRERSGKI
+1315 PQLPRERTGKI
-1326 LSVKDRFESGISS
+1326 LSVKDRFESGIST
-1339 KPPSSPGLSVSNKKV
+1339 KPPSSPGSLVSPKKV
-1354 NTEQI
+1354 TTEQT
-1359 TTPTSSILNESENN
+1359 TTPASSILGESETN

-1385 KRLPLRLKDLDFTD
+1385 KRRPLRLKDLDFTD

-1411 PRIVGPGPPPPPP
+1411 PRLLGPGPLPPPPFRGGLPPPPPP
-1424 SFGSGPPPPP
+1424 PAVSSGLPPPPP
-1434 PPPSFGSAPPPPP
+1434 PPPTASGGAPPPPP
-1447 PPPGGGVGLPPPP
+1447 P
-1460 PPAAPGGARPPP
+1460 APGA
-1472 PAPCPSESSSI
+1472 SESSSI

-1503 LHWTEWKPTVKDL
+1503 LHWTEWKPTAKDL
-1516 KMIASNKSSSFDKP
+1516 KLIASTKSSSSCDKP
-1530 DTATGIGS
+1530 DKATGIGS
-1538 RFVASLSNSK
+1538 RFTSALLNNK

-1587 DVKIKKQEVAVKKIE
+1587 DIKIKDMKQEVAVKKIE

-1717 VIEIINC
+1717 VIELINC

-1806 RRLEKLE
+1806 KRLEKLE
-1813 TDSKRA
+1813 TDSKRS

-1834 KNIKLSEFLTDAIER
+1834 KNIKLSDFLTDAMER

-1856 HRRMSAR
+1856 YRRMSAR
-1863 FRHTLEYLGYSPAR
+1863 FRHTLEYLGYSAAR

-1928 SGLRNTPN
+1928 TGLRNAPN

-1950 LLKPS
+1950 LLRPS

-1982 LAAPNRGRSPGLLCE
+1982 LAPPNRGRSPGLLCE

-2018 RASTPSVNSHGVSG
+2018 RASTPSINSHGASG

>member
-1 MSSYRWPPVP
+1 MATFTCQVYY
-11 TSGLK
+11 LDD
-16 SRDLTSNY
+16 RD
-24 SNGYLSNKNY
+24 
-34 GSSASSPAA
+34 P
-43 QYNSTRPLGTTSY
+43 
-56 PNFGTSYASDIY
+56 
-68 NPRKSR
+68 
-74 ANSVTGKNDINDY
+74 
-87 TYGSG
+87 
-92 RLSNSGTDYSSNFSS
+92 FSC
-107 FSSGRYPSG
+107 
-116 SISSSRDSGSVKD
+116 
-129 YNNFSKS
+129 N
-136 TGNYHRP
+136 
-143 SVSSLSSSIVKE
+143 SLSLLEPMKPISFTILM
-155 EDEIDELNNNNITKY
+155 EL
-170 IVVTSR
+170 
-176 ATSTEEGSQYRNKL
+176 
-190 SSISTTKTEKAEV
+190 
-203 KMPRPVNIHN
+203 P
-213 YTQTGDD
+213 
-220 IILPPTKVSSPLP
+220 
-233 NGEKVNGPRRINIGG
+233 
-248 RYLRQ
+248 
-253 LSGNDEE
+253 
-260 TQSPKPGRGG
+260 
-270 WRESVYGVDYLNRS
+270 
-284 RAQTQPPCSPNAATN
+284 
-299 NITPNEQKRLER
+299 
-311 EKMLEEDWKKQIQ
+311 
-324 LEIERENR
+324 
-332 RLRQLERKA
+332 
-341 KWEKDE
+341 
-347 IKNRELEE
+347 
-355 EIKRRK
+355 
-361 QIAANL
+361 
-367 AEKEANYQ
+367 
-375 SDYHAQQNKDCL
+375 L
-387 SSQKLPLAKKFETII
+387 SSQLPAIHKILH
-402 SQDPIQK
+402 
-409 VNNWR
+409 
-414 QQNSLQEADPPNAD
+414 PPH
-428 EMGNSQLWDMPPKT
+428 
-442 NNSDIVKLR
+442 R
-451 SQNRQPSGKSDAVRY
+451 
-466 SRDSEA
+466 
-472 TLRQDTLT
+472 
-480 SSANSAPVYENGI
+480 
-493 SDRRRSSAMSA
+493 
-504 SYFSKH
+504 
-510 TDIDDILKDSV
+510 
-521 SSKQDRKTSKEM
+521 
-533 MNDIGKRRDYY
+533 
-544 ADGSGDS
+544 
-551 DDDQCKIVYK
+551 
-561 SWKAKEAFQ
+561 
-570 KMPTE
+570 
-575 IQNLL
+575 
-580 MKSHKRQITIPML
+580 
-593 LNVCRNKNHDRK
+593 
-605 FTDLEE
+605 
-611 KNFRGYRTVD
+611 
-621 ELLIESGID
+621 
-630 VKKLEDSTL
+630 LEDSTL

-684 VVRVRAIIE
+684 VVRVKAIIE

-723 FVTHSGLDCLVNVG
+723 FVTHFGLDCLVNVG

-794 LLFVDYAERNAMIF
+794 LLFVDYAEMNAMIF

-824 PWSYLINIL
+824 PWSYIINIL

-842 LIYTMTLLNK
+842 LIYAMTLLNK

-874 MEKIVQCHLK
+874 MQKIVQCHLTK

-914 LPISGRESLRQ
+914 LPVSGRESLRQ
-925 CRRMSRVQFMKTPEG
+925 GRRMSRVQFMKTPEG

-954 SMASDMDGMLGRKS
+954 SMASEMDGMLGRKS

-978 NSGLSKSVTNTNSN
+978 NSGLSKSVKNANFHPH
-992 SLTKQTDQKLV
+992 TKQTEQKLV

-1011 KHNENMSRDN
+1011 KHNENLSRDD

-1033 LTKIQLNRH
+1033 LTKIQLNRL
-1042 TSNENEE
+1042 TSSENGE
-1049 TNYKPKHS
+1049 TTHKLPHFDQSLING
-1057 QQFSTENQVDS
+1057 QVDS
-1068 PQYNASDVDSND
+1068 PHYNNSVDVDSSD
-1080 SSRIYRRAFSEG
+1080 AMKTYRITRSKG
-1092 IALMYDETL
+1092 ISLVYDEEL
-1101 KTMET
+1101 RTMET
-1106 EACDTSSSRPQSYG
+1106 GTCDTSLSPTLSY
-1120 NDNTYEDAASE
+1120 
-1131 IDLTHLVNVTDTNS
+1131 
-1145 TSLMTFNCD
+1145 
-1154 IVEQDENLTPTEL
+1154 ENAE
-1167 HSSSDHQ
+1167 S
-1174 YSVEDMVHFT
+1174 
-1184 FKEEILVGSDQNLTL
+1184 
-1199 DKQNGMDSS
+1199 MD
-1208 VENEM
+1208 
-1213 LQNSHDVSVNN
+1213 DV
-1224 GHVEEENDKEF
+1224 
-1235 NTEKTEPVDDLKG
+1235 KG
-1248 KVIVVPESPV
+1248 KAIVVPDSPI
-1258 AGSLKS
+1258 AGSLKN

-1278 HSTPTSPPS
+1278 HSTPISPPS

-1302 KHSSFENTEEPVK
+1302 KHSSFENAEEPVK
-1315 PQLPRERSGKI
+1315 PQLPRERTGKI
-1326 LSVKDRFESGISS
+1326 LSVKDRFESGIST
-1339 KPPSSPGLSVSNKKV
+1339 KPPSSPGSLVSPKKV
-1354 NTEQI
+1354 TTEQT
-1359 TTPTSSILNESENN
+1359 TTPASSILGESETN

-1385 KRLPLRLKDLDFTD
+1385 KRRPLRLKDLDFTD

-1411 PRIVGPGPPPPPP
+1411 PRLLGPGPPPPP
-1424 SFGSGPPPPP
+1424 FRGGL
-1434 PPPSFGSAPPPPP
+1434 PPPP
-1447 PPPGGGVGLPPPP
+1447 PPPGGSGGLPPPP
-1460 PPAAPGGARPPP
+1460 PPPPTASGGAPPPPP
-1472 PAPCPSESSSI
+1472 PAPGASESSSI

-1503 LHWTEWKPTVKDL
+1503 LHWTEWKPTAKDL
-1516 KMIASNKSSSFDKP
+1516 KLIASTKSSSSCDKP
-1530 DTATGIGS
+1530 DKATGIGS
-1538 RFVASLSNSK
+1538 RFTSALSNNK

-1587 DVKIKKQEVAVKKIE
+1587 DIKIKDMKQEVAVKKIE

-1717 VIEIINC
+1717 VIELINC

-1806 RRLEKLE
+1806 KRLEKLE
-1813 TDSKRA
+1813 TDSKRS

-1834 KNIKLSEFLTDAIER
+1834 KNIKLSDFLTDAMER

-1856 HRRMSAR
+1856 YRRMSAR
-1863 FRHTLEYLGYSPAR
+1863 FRHTLEYLGYSAAR

-1919 TRGKLIVDV
+1919 TRGKLIVDLNTIMELQSEV
-1928 SGLRNTPN
+1928 VQAQTVTGLRNAPN

-1950 LLKPS
+1950 LLRPS

-1982 LAAPNRGRSPGLLCE
+1982 LAPPNRGRSPGLLCE

-2018 RASTPSVNSHGVSG
+2018 RASTPSINSHGASG